1 MLTRSRNNHMFGT
14 VVQWLF
20 DTLAGYKPLK
30 PGYEEI
36 EYRPM
41 VPANGLDW
49 VRASTDT
56 VRGTVATEW
65 RKVRRGFNLD
75 LEVPANA
82 TGSSTSPR
90 IARGTS
96 SRLEPA
102 ASAARTLPRRARRPR
117 GRPRRLPRR
126 LRQLQVPRSE
136 VRRLKPWIV
145 RGLQNPCHQACF
157 EPYS

>member
-56 VRGTVATEW
+56 VRGRVATEW

-82 TGSSTSPR
+82 TGVE
-90 IARGTS
+90 
-96 SRLEPA
+96 LV
-102 ASAARTLPRRARRPR
+102 
-117 GRPRRLPRR
+117 GREGDRVVYRVGSGNYKFR
-126 LRQLQVPRSE
+126 
-136 VRRLKPWIV
+136 VRRS
-145 RGLQNPCHQACF
+145 GD
-157 EPYS
+157 